1 MLHEGHYYNTD
12 MKVGVMSKLKGQMW
26 GGATLPMLHEG
37 HYYNTDM
44 KVRVMS
50 IRFCGFCVACEA

>member
-1 MLHEGHYYNTD
+1 MRW
-12 MKVGVMSKLKGQMW
+12 SKLKGQMW

-44 KVRVMS
+44 KVGVMS
-50 IRFCGFCVACEA
+50 PSGRSYHALVKVERSDVGRGHIDDAT